1 MSSSL
6 SYSPIRFGAQFG
18 SWSGRRLGFFCVAT
32 ITVSTDS
39 SGGGYFIQCYDRGG
53 GVGPAGSLQR
63 RTSVV
68 PRVDVWSPA
77 PVVNGARDCY
87 CSREAGAVTGG
98 SCGVTLREVAAI
110 VAVAGVRRRRS
121 GIRRAYPTGP
131 HRPSSFLVYHG
142 SVGFRSIHFRWRWM
156 LQCINRSWKSTDWDT
171 IPQWRRRRIGSSH
184 HPRRRPSYWYSYSY

>member
-63 RTSVV
+63 RTSSSCVWT
-68 PRVDVWSPA
+68 WSPA

-121 GIRRAYPTGP
+121 GVFVGPT
-131 HRPSSFLVYHG
+131 RPDRSAP
-142 SVGFRSIHFRWRWM
+142 SVVVPCLSRLPVDFRSLHFR
-156 LQCINRSWKSTDWDT
+156 C
-171 IPQWRRRRIGSSH
+171 GVECF
-184 HPRRRPSYWYSYSY
+184 HPFH